1 MLSKFYRSIRPN
13 TIIIRHFLWLMVGVS
28 VLLSLAKFH
37 SFPVGTFF
45 VDDAE
50 YIIMAEALSSGQGYY
65 LINFPY
71 HQPRGSFP
79 PGWPLLL
86 APATAVFPNNFDAL
100 RAVSLLLWLSA
111 LPLLYRLLAERF
123 NKPYTEIVLLLIVI
137 NPHLV
142 TMSGVVMSEAAY
154 LFFSLLTISLFHHWE
169 RQGLLAWT
177 WFQSSLHHATG
188 AIVNNPELIKRPGF
202 PTAILPIVTVCN
214 HLIHYLL
221 ALPILLIFLWIVG
234 LKPDATL
241 LALPLL
247 LLLQFLFILGL
258 AYLAATLHVVFRDTE
273 HLLVIALFLLFYL
286 SPVFYDVQLLPE
298 YARRLFALNPL
309 VHLLEAHRSI
319 LLEQRLPD
327 WPPLLL
333 LALFSTLLLAGS
345 YRLFNKMSDSFVEE
359 L

>member
-1 MLSKFYRSIRPN
+1 MRRPLTMEKIAAPHPLQKSQPTPRLHRVIYLRDLLRELVGREIKLRYKRSFLGLS
-13 TIIIRHFLWLMVGVS
+13 W
-28 VLLSLAKFH
+28 
-37 SFPVGTFF
+37 
-45 VDDAE
+45 
-50 YIIMAEALSSGQGYY
+50 
-65 LINFPY
+65 
-71 HQPRGSFP
+71 
-79 PGWPLLL
+79 
-86 APATAVFPNNFDAL
+86 
-100 RAVSLLLWLSA
+100 SLLHPLAQLLVFTLVFRTI
-111 LPLLYRLLAERF
+111 LPLNIPNYPAF
-123 NKPYTEIVLLLIVI
+123 
-137 NPHLV
+137 
-142 TMSGVVMSEAAY
+142 
-154 LFFSLLTISLFHHWE
+154 LFT
-169 RQGLLAWT
+169 GLLAWT